1 MKNMRFLKDKRL
13 LLAVL
18 LLPVFFAAID
28 GPVRVW
34 QRDALPEMSFHPFL
48 QAFDPFI
55 NTVAHGSTLIITA
68 IVILAAG
75 WFLKKAR
82 LYETGR
88 SLFIGLIAAGIS
100 VQVIKHLI
108 GRARPRITDTLLLIG
123 PTLKKGYDSFP
134 SGHTTMAFCFAA
146 ILSGHL
152 PKYRVL
158 FYLFAVIVGLERI
171 EDGAH
176 FPSDALAGAILGF
189 IVGKLSLEIKLFTAQ
204 SQVQRQTQSQEE
216 S

>member
-13 LLAVL
+13 LFAVL
-18 LLPVFFAAID
+18 LLPVFFIAID
-28 GPVRVW
+28 GPVRAW
-34 QRDALPEMSFHPFL
+34 QKYSLPEMSLHPFL

-55 NTVAHGSTLIITA
+55 NTVAHGSTLITTA

-75 WFLKKAR
+75 WYFKKAR

-108 GRARPRITDTLLLIG
+108 GRARPRLTDTLLLIG

-146 ILSGHL
+146 ILSHHL

-158 FYLFAVIVGLERI
+158 FYLFAVVVGLERI

-189 IVGKLSLEIKLFTAQ
+189 IVGKLSLELKLFRAH
-204 SQVQRQTQSQEE
+204 SQVQIQTQSQEE

>member
-1 MKNMRFLKDKRL
+1 MRFLKDKRL
-13 LLAVL
+13 LFAIL

-28 GPVRVW
+28 EPVRVW
-34 QRDALPEMSFHPFL
+34 QKNLLPEMSLHPFL
-48 QAFDPFI
+48 QAFDPII
-55 NTVAHGSTLIITA
+55 NTAAHGSTLIIA
-68 IVILAAG
+68 SIVILLAG
-75 WFLKKAR
+75 WYLKKSR
-82 LYETGR
+82 LFETGR

-146 ILSGHL
+146 ILSHHL
-152 PKYRVL
+152 PKYRIL
-158 FYLFAVIVGLERI
+158 FYVFAVIVGLERI

-189 IVGKLSLEIKLFTAQ
+189 AVGKASLDIKLFSNRQPA
-204 SQVQRQTQSQEE
+204 QRQTQSQQEN
-216 S
+216 

>member
-1 MKNMRFLKDKRL
+1 MRFLKDKRL
-13 LLAVL
+13 LFAVL

-28 GPVRVW
+28 VPVRVW
-34 QRDALPEMSFHPFL
+34 QKNSLPELSFHQYL

-55 NTVAHGSTLIITA
+55 NTVAHGSTLIITS
-68 IVILAAG
+68 IVVLAAG
-75 WFLKKAR
+75 WYLKKAR

-100 VQVIKHLI
+100 GQVIKHLI

-146 ILSGHL
+146 VLSHHL

-158 FYLFAVIVGLERI
+158 FYIFAIIVGLERI

-189 IVGKLSLEIKLFTAQ
+189 IVGKVTLDSKLFSTQRSAQ
-204 SQVQRQTQSQEE
+204 RETQSQGEN
-216 S
+216 

>member
-1 MKNMRFLKDKRL
+1 MKNIRFLKDKRL
-13 LLAVL
+13 LFAVL
-18 LLPVFFAAID
+18 LLPVFFIAID
-28 GPVRVW
+28 GPVRAW
-34 QRDALPEMSFHPFL
+34 LKSSLPGMSLHPYL

-55 NTVAHGSTLIITA
+55 NTVAHGSTLIITSL
-68 IVILAAG
+68 VILGAG
-75 WFLKKAR
+75 WYLKRPR
-82 LYETGR
+82 LFETGR
-88 SLFIGLIAAGIS
+88 SLFIGLITAGIS

-146 ILSGHL
+146 ILAHHL

-189 IVGKLSLEIKLFTAQ
+189 AVGKASLDIKLFSTQPQAQ
-204 SQVQRQTQSQEE
+204 KQTQSQGEN
-216 S
+216 

>member
-1 MKNMRFLKDKRL
+1 MRFLKDKGFL
-13 LLAVL
+13 FAVL

-28 GPVRVW
+28 APVRAW
-34 QRDALPEMSFHPFL
+34 LKNSLTEMSFHPIL

-55 NTVAHGSTLIITA
+55 NTVAHGATLIITS
-68 IVILAAG
+68 ILILIAG
-75 WFLKKAR
+75 WYLKKAR
-82 LYETGR
+82 LYETGK

-146 ILSGHL
+146 ILSDHI
-152 PKYRVL
+152 PRYRVL

-189 IVGKLSLEIKLFTAQ
+189 AVGKASLDIKLFSTQ
-204 SQVQRQTQSQEE
+204 QPTQRQTQSQEE
-216 S
+216 N

>member
-1 MKNMRFLKDKRL
+1 MRFLKDKRL
-13 LLAVL
+13 LFAVL
-18 LLPVFFAAID
+18 LLPIVFLAID

-34 QRDALPEMSFHPFL
+34 QKDLLPYMNFHPFL

-55 NTVAHGSTLIITA
+55 NTLAHGLTLIIIA
-68 IVILAAG
+68 IAILVAG
-75 WFLKKAR
+75 WYTKRAR

-88 SLFIGLIAAGIS
+88 SLVIGFIVAGIS
-100 VQVIKHLI
+100 GQVIKHLI

-146 ILSGHL
+146 ILSDHL
-152 PKYRVL
+152 PKYRAL
-158 FYLFAVIVGLERI
+158 FYLFAVIVGVERI

-189 IVGKLSLEIKLFTAQ
+189 IAGKASLNIKLFSTQPQAQ
-204 SQVQRQTQSQEE
+204 KQTQSQGEN
-216 S
+216 